1 MSRPCATSVG
11 SVRSRACYDRC
22 ATIKQQHTLTCSGD
36 LDRKTLHAHARRDP
50 KGVVILDVPSVSTN
64 LHCLIAR
71 VFRCHCRCN
80 MRLVAITLALCA
92 LDGNKRCR
100 GPSHTSA
107 KGLVEAGV
115 GQFCWVD
122 PHGPGFRN
130 VYALCRQTSSAEI
143 ATAPYGEAARIGQ
156 SSGPH

>member
-1 MSRPCATSVG
+1 
-11 SVRSRACYDRC
+11 VRSRACYDRC
-22 ATIKQQHTLTCSGD
+22 ATTEQQHTLDLRWGSGP
-36 LDRKTLHAHARRDP
+36 KAVAKAHARGELE
-50 KGVVILDVPSVSTN
+50 GVVILDVPSVSTN

-71 VFRCHCRCN
+71 ICRCHCRCN
-80 MRLVAITLALCA
+80 MRLVAIILALCA
-92 LDGNKRCR
+92 LDGNKRCI

-130 VYALCRQTSSAEI
+130 VYAVCRQTSSAEI